1 MVHRF
6 EDDFLE
12 DMSFY
17 QLKVQFVELSEDFSR
32 HSHTFSEVVV
42 VLGGTAEH
50 VVGDQAFEITAGD
63 VFVIGGDQV
72 HGFERVNDLRIIN
85 FSFSEKN
92 LLFDREELWQL
103 PGFAPLF
110 VMAPR
115 LREKGNTVGMLKQ
128 GVPDV
133 EFVVSMAQAV
143 IRQAEQRADGY
154 EAVVKLLFQTVVA
167 FLSTKYEQTESTV
180 SQNLGL
186 IAAAYHYMEKN
197 LSADITLAGLAE
209 SLSVSPRHLERL
221 FRRYCRETPLEHLT
235 ELRMSRA
242 LHELAYTDAPVSNIA
257 ALCGFS
263 DPSYFS
269 RVFKS
274 RYQVS
279 PRRYRELTS
288 LKPF

>member
-103 PGFAPLF
+103 PGFAPCLSW
-110 VMAPR
+110 
-115 LREKGNTVGMLKQ
+115 LRVCVKRE
-128 GVPDV
+128 
-133 EFVVSMAQAV
+133 
-143 IRQAEQRADGY
+143 IR
-154 EAVVKLLFQTVVA
+154 
-167 FLSTKYEQTESTV
+167 
-180 SQNLGL
+180 
-186 IAAAYHYMEKN
+186 
-197 LSADITLAGLAE
+197 
-209 SLSVSPRHLERL
+209 
-221 FRRYCRETPLEHLT
+221 
-235 ELRMSRA
+235 
-242 LHELAYTDAPVSNIA
+242 
-257 ALCGFS
+257 
-263 DPSYFS
+263 
-269 RVFKS
+269 
-274 RYQVS
+274 
-279 PRRYRELTS
+279 
-288 LKPF
+288 